1 MVTRPRS
8 QPVFCCFAGVLV
20 GLDRAEI
27 DRHFE
32 FTGRFKP
39 QFPSKPHPFF
49 ETRNLSCCRQRIV
62 LLMVQ

>member
-1 MVTRPRS
+1 VTCPRS
-8 QPVFCCFAGVLV
+8 QPVFYCFAGVLV
-20 GLDRAEI
+20 ALDRAEI
-27 DRHFE
+27 DRQFE

-39 QFPSKPHPFF
+39 QFPSKPHPFV